1 MKTKCLLSESK
12 SYVIMVRC
20 YEINCMA
27 VAAIFNIDSVM
38 LMLIRRDLFC
48 VFFIG
53 FLVPENI

>member
-1 MKTKCLLSESK
+1 MKAECLLSESK
-12 SYVIMVRC
+12 LYIIMVRC
-20 YEINCMA
+20 YERNCVA
-27 VAAIFNIDSVM
+27 VAAIFNIHSVI